1 MYVYKEGRK
10 PNDVEIQMSLGSPWM
25 FLFDVTH
32 LNILDLKQK
41 QGPYDRP

>member
-25 FLFDVTH
+25 FLFEVTH
-32 LNILDLKQK
+32 LEYLRFETEA
-41 QGPYDRP
+41 GPL